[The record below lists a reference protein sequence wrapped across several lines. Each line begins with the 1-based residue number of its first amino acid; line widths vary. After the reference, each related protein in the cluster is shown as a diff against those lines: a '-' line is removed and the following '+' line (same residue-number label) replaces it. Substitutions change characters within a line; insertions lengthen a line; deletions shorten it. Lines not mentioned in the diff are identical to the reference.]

1 MNNYDTNFLSFLK
14 TMIIIPYYMV
24 AKKLFKPNSFA
35 MKLFIVLNLIW
46 FGVLFALFIYIVNT
60 ILKWY
65 LA

>member
-1 MNNYDTNFLSFLK
+1 MQNNNESFWVFFKIMVLL
-14 TMIIIPYYMV
+14 PYYMV

-46 FGVLFALFIYIVNT
+46 FVVLFLVFVYVINT

-65 LA
+65 MN